1 MRRCIKRARLKV
13 GKMGR
18 DNEEKQPF
26 SSQPGISVVTPSFNQ
41 ASFLRSCIESVRRQS
56 VTAVEHLIFDPG
68 SIDGSREIA
77 ASFSEVSLIAEA
89 DDGQADAVGRG
100 FGRARGE
107 ILGWLNSDDEYFD
120 ETVFAS
126 VLARFAEPDHPDIV
140 YGRGVWVDAEG
151 KETKP
156 VWMNEAPERLLTAL
170 HESVGIA
177 QPALFLRRS
186 VVDAIGVPDKRL
198 HFALDY
204 EYWIRAAQAGL
215 KFAFLD
221 RPLAKLRYYPEN
233 KTAGK
238 RGQSYAEVCKVVK
251 EKYGY
256 VPVKWLRRYA
266 EFNLSGA
273 DGIFVHN
280 VKIEPATLDAEVA
293 RLAAVYNFDKT
304 AIDAMT
310 RNADAEPQTSN
321 LRYHQQFTEFKNPP
335 WRKIPLEQQTLPGHQ
350 CYTVGERRF
359 AFQHNWLQRQFE
371 RTRGVIEY
379 VRRTRRS
386 DSCVLV
392 GNGPSLNLT
401 DFALLDGQDV
411 FASNYAFLHKQ
422 LAGRVRFL
430 SVVNYTVAEQG
441 AFDFQ
446 SQTDCFV
453 FAPYWLRYAIHEAD
467 HLFFVKSVGYPEFSA
482 DPNVNIS
489 WRSTVSFFN
498 MQLAYG
504 LGYRKVNLI
513 GFDHSYVQ
521 DAKREG
527 DMIEQKTE
535 DVNHF
540 SPYYFYN
547 KNWQAADT
555 AQMENMYRLAKDAF
569 AADRREIVNCTVG
582 GKLEIFRR
590 STLANE
596 LPRVS
601 SLNAA

>member
-1 MRRCIKRARLKV
+1 M
-13 GKMGR
+13 
-18 DNEEKQPF
+18 EQP
-26 SSQPGISVVTPSFNQ
+26 SSPLPGISVVTPSFNQ
-41 ASFLRSCIESVRRQS
+41 ASFLRSCIESVSRQ
-56 VTAVEHLIFDPG
+56 TTPAVEHLIFDPG
-68 SIDGSREIA
+68 STDGSLEIA
-77 ASFSEVSLIAEA
+77 QSSPEVTLIAEP

-100 FGRARGE
+100 FTRARGE
-107 ILGWLNSDDEYFD
+107 VLGWLNSDDEYFD
-120 ETVFAS
+120 ETVFAA
-126 VLARFAEPDHPDIV
+126 VLARFAESDRPDIV
-140 YGRGVWVDAEG
+140 YGRGVWIDADG
-151 KETKP
+151 NETKP
-156 VWMNEAPERLLTAL
+156 VWMNEKPEQLLTAFQ
-170 HESVGIA
+170 ESVGIA

-186 VVDAIGVPDKRL
+186 VVDSIGVPDKRL

-273 DGIFVHN
+273 DGIFVQN
-280 VKIEPATLDAEVA
+280 VEIEPAAMDAEIA
-293 RLAAVYNFDKT
+293 RLAAIYNFDKA
-304 AIDAMT
+304 AIDAMN
-310 RNADAEPQTSN
+310 RNGDAEPQKSN
-321 LRYHQQFTEFKNPP
+321 LRYHQQFDKFKNPP
-335 WRKIPLEQQTLPGHQ
+335 WREVALENLTLPGHQ
-350 CYTVGERRF
+350 FYTVCERRF
-359 AFQHNWLQRQFE
+359 AFRQDWLQRQVE
-371 RTRGVIEY
+371 RTRGVIDY
-379 VRRTRRS
+379 FRKTRRS
-386 DSCVLV
+386 DTCVLV

-401 DFALLDGQDV
+401 DFDLLDGQDV

-441 AFDFQ
+441 SFDFQ

-453 FAPYWLRYAIHEAD
+453 FAPYWLRYALHETD
-467 HLFFVKSVGYPEFSA
+467 QLFFVKSVGYPEFST
-482 DPNVNIS
+482 DPNVNVS

-527 DMIEQKTE
+527 DMIEQKSE

-547 KNWQAADT
+547 KQWQAADT
-555 AQMENMYRLAKDAF
+555 VQMENMYKLAKDAF
-569 AADRREIVNCTVG
+569 VADGREIVNCTVG
-582 GKLEIFRR
+582 GLLEVFRR
-590 STLANE
+590 SSLADE
-596 LPRVS
+596 LDGARS
-601 SLNAA
+601 ARAA

>member
-1 MRRCIKRARLKV
+1 M
-13 GKMGR
+13 
-18 DNEEKQPF
+18 EQ
-26 SSQPGISVVTPSFNQ
+26 SSSSVPGISIVTPSFNQ
-41 ASFLRSCIESVRRQS
+41 ARFLRSCIESVRRQ
-56 VTAVEHLIFDPG
+56 TAAAVEHLIFDPG
-68 SIDGSREIA
+68 STDGSREIA
-77 ASFSEVSLIAEA
+77 ESFADVTLVAEA
-89 DDGQADAVGRG
+89 DDGQSDAVGRG
-100 FGRARGE
+100 FIKARGDV
-107 ILGWLNSDDEYFD
+107 LGWLNSDDEYFD
-120 ETVFAS
+120 ETVFAT
-126 VLARFAEPDHPDIV
+126 VLARFAESDRPDIV
-140 YGRGVWVDAEG
+140 YGRGVWIDADG
-151 KETKP
+151 GETKP
-156 VWMNEAPERLLTAL
+156 VWMNDKPEHLLTAL

-177 QPALFLRRS
+177 QPAVFLRRS

-204 EYWIRAAQAGL
+204 EYWIRAVQAGL
-215 KFAFLD
+215 KFAFVD

-256 VPVKWLRRYA
+256 VPVKWLRRFA
-266 EFNLSGA
+266 TFNLSGA
-273 DGIFVHN
+273 DGIFVHD
-280 VKIEPATLDAEVA
+280 VKVEPAAMEAEVA
-293 RLAAVYNFDKT
+293 RLAAIYNFDKA
-304 AIDAMT
+304 AIDAMA
-310 RNADAEPQTSN
+310 RRADSEPQKSN
-321 LRYHQQFTEFKNPP
+321 LRYHRTFAEFKDPP
-335 WRKIPLEQQTLPGHQ
+335 WREIPLEKQTLAGHQ

-359 AFQHNWLQRQFE
+359 GFQQEWLRRQLE
-371 RTRGVIEY
+371 RTRGAIEY
-379 VRRTRRS
+379 FRRTRRS

-401 DFALLDGQDV
+401 DFGLLDGQDV
-411 FASNYAFLHKQ
+411 FASNYAFLHKE
-422 LAGRVRFL
+422 LAGRARFL

-441 AFDFQ
+441 SFDFQ
-446 SQTDCFV
+446 SQTGCFI

-467 HLFFVKSVGYPEFSA
+467 QIFFFKSVGYPEFSE
-482 DPNVNIS
+482 DPNVNVS

-521 DAKREG
+521 DATREG
-527 DMIEQKTE
+527 DMIEQKSE

-555 AQMENMYRLAKDAF
+555 GQMENMYRLAKEAF
-569 AADRREIVNCTVG
+569 IADGREIVNCTVG

-590 STLANE
+590 STLADE
-596 LPRVS
+596 LAGARSVH
-601 SLNAA
+601 AA